1 MSRFWNKKTK
11 SLCPYV
17 AGEQPRPGD
26 KVIKLNTN
34 ENPYPPSPEINA
46 FLRSFDPSI
55 LRLYPDT
62 SATEVREA
70 FAGFFGVRASQIFCG
85 NGSDEVLAFCFQA
98 FFESGEGARP
108 LFVPEISYSFY
119 PVYADLYDIPLEK
132 IPLNDDFSIPV
143 EPFCRPSGG
152 VAIANPNAPTT
163 LALPISDIKKIIS
176 SHPDRVVLIDE
187 AYIAFGGES
196 CVELLAECPNLLIIG
211 TLSKAHSLAGIRLG
225 YAIASEEIIEGITR
239 VRDSFNSYPV
249 DALAQKISAIAIR
262 DRAWYEKC
270 TEKIVATREKTI
282 SELTALGYSILPSKT
297 NFLFA
302 NPVKMPAAEVYKKF
316 REKGILVRYFTK
328 PRLCDYLR
336 ISIGSEEDMQAVVRT
351 ATEIFIEAGV

>member
-1 MSRFWNKKTK
+1 M
-11 SLCPYV
+11 
-17 AGEQPRPGD
+17 
-26 KVIKLNTN
+26 
-34 ENPYPPSPEINA
+34 
-46 FLRSFDPSI
+46 
-55 LRLYPDT
+55 
-62 SATEVREA
+62 
-70 FAGFFGVRASQIFCG
+70 
-85 NGSDEVLAFCFQA
+85 
-98 FFESGEGARP
+98 
-108 LFVPEISYSFY
+108 
-119 PVYADLYDIPLEK
+119 
-132 IPLNDDFSIPV
+132 
-143 EPFCRPSGG
+143 
-152 VAIANPNAPTT
+152 
-163 LALPISDIKKIIS
+163 
-176 SHPDRVVLIDE
+176 
-187 AYIAFGGES
+187 
-196 CVELLAECPNLLIIG
+196 
-211 TLSKAHSLAGIRLG
+211 SKAHSLAGIRLG